1 MSASETFKYFRQP
14 FDYEIYREAFSTF
27 FSRPYVKSSKSRK
40 VKSLK
45 SMVTLTFPK
54 WHKGA
59 SVWHVCLW
67 ALFRTSWISTSFNF
81 CMTGCLARDYL
92 SEWLTNRLCDRL
104 TEWLTYRPT
113 DWQSEWVK
121 CRSVAIL
128 LSHSH
133 CRTLWLCLT
142 GWLSDCPTT
151 WLANTDR
158 LNKQCI
164 FICTHSRS
172 KKEITTMKILKVNIR
187 VLAAQNNYSN

>member
-1 MSASETFKYFRQP
+1 MSASEPFKCFRQP

-45 SMVTLTFPK
+45 SVVTLTFPK

-81 CMTGCLARDYL
+81 CMTGCLACDYL

-113 DWQSEWVK
+113 DWQSE
-121 CRSVAIL
+121 
-128 LSHSH
+128 
-133 CRTLWLCLT
+133 CLT
-142 GWLSDCPTT
+142 LSVGVSLSCCLILTVALSDYV
-151 WLANTDR
+151 WLAVCLTVR
-158 LNKQCI
+158 L
-164 FICTHSRS
+164 SD
-172 KKEITTMKILKVNIR
+172 
-187 VLAAQNNYSN
+187 